1 MNSNNKVSELKARL
15 KLLEDENK
23 ALLKLASHDIRSPL
37 NKLFALLNL
46 LKMADEPLAEEQS
59 GYVEKME
66 LVLSDGLQRMRN
78 LTELYTIESGSVQ
91 SLLEELTSASLI
103 SRSLRE
109 HKVSAERKNIRFQF
123 TDEPVTTHSDR
134 LSLLRIFDQLMTNA
148 IKFTPLGKTIKIKLR
163 QEKNF
168 ALLSVIDGGYGIRE
182 EEQEF
187 LFQKFK
193 VLSTPVTGGVSKTGI
208 GLFIAQWNA
217 KNIGGEISY
226 ENVNESTFTLKLP
239 LVQLA

>member
-1 MNSNNKVSELKARL
+1 M
-15 KLLEDENK
+15 
-23 ALLKLASHDIRSPL
+23 
-37 NKLFALLNL
+37 
-46 LKMADEPLAEEQS
+46 
-59 GYVEKME
+59 
-66 LVLSDGLQRMRN
+66 
-78 LTELYTIESGSVQ
+78 
-91 SLLEELTSASLI
+91 I

-193 VLSTPVTGGVSKTGI
+193 VLSTPVTGGESKTGI

>member
-91 SLLEELTSASLI
+91 SLLEEITLASLI

-193 VLSTPVTGGVSKTGI
+193 VLSTPVTGGESKTGI